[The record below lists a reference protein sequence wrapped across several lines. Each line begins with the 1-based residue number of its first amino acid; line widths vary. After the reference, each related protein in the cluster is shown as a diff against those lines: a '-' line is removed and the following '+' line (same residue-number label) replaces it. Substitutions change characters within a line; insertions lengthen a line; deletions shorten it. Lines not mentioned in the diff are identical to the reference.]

1 MGCMKDFLKTNYP
14 LVDWTDLAPFMFTMS
29 GNTVQLNLSMWPS
42 DVYATPPTQSEI
54 TTWHNS

>member
-1 MGCMKDFLKTNYP
+1 MKDFLKTNYP
-14 LVDWTDLAPFMFTMS
+14 LVDWTDLAPFMFKMS